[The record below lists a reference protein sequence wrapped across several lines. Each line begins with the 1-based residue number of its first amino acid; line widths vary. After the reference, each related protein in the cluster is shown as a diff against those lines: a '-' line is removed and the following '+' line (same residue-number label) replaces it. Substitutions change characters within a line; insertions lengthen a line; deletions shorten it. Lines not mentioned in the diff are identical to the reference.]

1 MSLFKYKV
9 ANKAGKTFDFLIEGE
24 NQQDSLQRLRAR
36 GFVPLKTYGQVNGH
50 GNNKKGLL
58 FWKRKRF
65 NAIEFTDRL
74 VPLLKAHIQ
83 LERALGIIIDGMTD
97 KRQQEV
103 VKDIRRGLHEG
114 KKFSVLVRAQGDSFP
129 PIYANL
135 VEAGEESGALID
147 VMSELHKFLTYKKE
161 MSEFLI
167 TSSIY
172 PLIILL
178 VTFGVVI
185 LLFAVFIPR
194 FSKIFFDMGRVLPLP
209 TAIMLCIS
217 EFITTLWWLWLLCAG
232 GFMFGISRIKKGA
245 KAKEWWD
252 KKVVKIPLVGHLIQ
266 ALEIGRF
273 IKTLAVL
280 LKNNVHLISSV
291 RIASKVIQN
300 TQIAKSFTHV
310 NSELKGGTKLSQALS
325 KSNYMPK
332 IVIQM
337 LGIGEE
343 SGNMGDMLN
352 QVADQQE
359 KSMKLKIKRIL
370 SLFEPAVIL
379 FLAVVVLTVV
389 ISIFMAIM
397 EMNEI

>member
-1 MSLFKYKV
+1 MPLFKYKV
-9 ANKAGKTFDFLIEGE
+9 ADKTGKTFDFYSEGE
-24 NQQDSLQRLRAR
+24 TQNDALRKLRGR
-36 GFVPLKTYGQVNGH
+36 GFVPLETYGQVDSYST
-50 GNNKKGLL
+50 KKGFSLRRS
-58 FWKRKRF
+58 KNF

-83 LERALGIIIDGMTD
+83 LERALGIIADGTVD
-97 KRQQEV
+97 EKQRETIN
-103 VKDIRRGLHEG
+103 DLRRGLHEG
-114 KKFSVLVRAQGDSFP
+114 KKFSSLVRAHGHCFP

-135 VEAGEESGALID
+135 VEAGEESGALTD
-147 VMSELHKFLTYKKE
+147 VMSELLNFLNYKKE
-161 MSEFLI
+161 LNEFLI

-172 PLIILL
+172 PAIILF

-185 LLFAVFIPR
+185 LLFTVFIPR
-194 FSKIFFDMGRVLPLP
+194 FSKIFFDMGKELPLP
-209 TAIMLCIS
+209 TAIMLGIS
-217 EFITTLWWLWLLCAG
+217 QFITGLWWLWLIIIAAIS
-232 GFMFGISRIKKGA
+232 FAVSRIRKGGKA
-245 KAKEWWD
+245 KAWWD
-252 KKVVKIPLVGHLIQ
+252 KKTLKLPVIGELIQ
-266 ALEIGRF
+266 AMEIGRF

-280 LKNNVHLISSV
+280 LKNQVHLINSV
-291 RIASKVIQN
+291 KIASNVIQN
-300 TQIAKSFTHV
+300 TSIAKSFSNV
-310 NSELKGGTKLSQALS
+310 NMELKGGAKLSQALH
-325 KSNYMPK
+325 KSEYMPK

-359 KSMKLKIKRIL
+359 KVMKLKIKRLL

-389 ISIFMAIM
+389 ISIFLAIL